1 MNVIFLKVGIFWGND
16 AAAKIASDVDV
27 KREAKN
33 SKGGEAIQKITIK
46 HFWRECDF
54 LKVGIFWGNDA
65 AAKITSDVDVKR
77 ETKNSKG
84 GEAIF
89 QVQTLYYQRGR
100 NKFILSEAKKI
111 PFSNQNH

>member
-1 MNVIFLKVGIFWGND
+1 M
-16 AAAKIASDVDV
+16 
-27 KREAKN
+27 
-33 SKGGEAIQKITIK
+33 IK

-89 QVQTLYYQRGR
+89 QVQTL
-100 NKFILSEAKKI
+100 LSERAEQVYFKW
-111 PFSNQNH
+111 S